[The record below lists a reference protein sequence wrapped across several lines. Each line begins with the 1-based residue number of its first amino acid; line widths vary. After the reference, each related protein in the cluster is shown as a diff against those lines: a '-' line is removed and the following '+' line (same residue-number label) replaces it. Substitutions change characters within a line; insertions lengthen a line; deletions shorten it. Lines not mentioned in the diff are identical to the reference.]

1 MSNAVQGVYYC
12 NQYRTLQLSNRMYE
26 RNVPGVPLQMNYDT
40 RPVDTKFKVFPI
52 LLIKIRFIF
61 ESMFFLSAF
70 INFIKFLKSF
80 FLK

>member
-26 RNVPGVPLQMNYDT
+26 RNVPGVPLQMNYET

-52 LLIKIRFIF
+52 FCLVFHSFTRSICTSLL
-61 ESMFFLSAF
+61 L
-70 INFIKFLKSF
+70 KFKHMVF
-80 FLK
+80 